1 MLTIRA
7 MTAVRATHS
16 AISNRATT
24 TTGVGLSKASGA
36 DAALNRRVSKGEV
49 TSEDFEAVRQ
59 GLDTQTGEFPRQRH
73 SADRIASNGAEQSKA
88 RFLYDMTFSAPKSVM
103 AIVGGDDRLLAAH
116 AIAVRE
122 VLEEEE
128 KYSATNVAVR
138 QQTTRLQ
145 YSSGKRE
152 LTSCRHLQQDRLS
165 ADERQTL
172 REVLNEARTHSYSP
186 QINRGMQEASLAYSR
201 EHIFE

>member
-1 MLTIRA
+1 
-7 MTAVRATHS
+7 
-16 AISNRATT
+16 
-24 TTGVGLSKASGA
+24 
-36 DAALNRRVSKGEV
+36 
-49 TSEDFEAVRQ
+49 VRQ
-59 GLDTQTGEFPRQRH
+59 GLDTQTGEFPWQRH

-88 RFLYDMTFSAPKSVM
+88 RSLYDMTFSAPKSVM

-128 KYSATNVAVR
+128 EYSATNVAVR
-138 QQTTRLQ
+138 QPTTRLR

-152 LTSCRHLQQDRLS
+152 LTSCRHLRQDRLS

-201 EHIFE
+201 EHIRLASPTGFEPVLPP